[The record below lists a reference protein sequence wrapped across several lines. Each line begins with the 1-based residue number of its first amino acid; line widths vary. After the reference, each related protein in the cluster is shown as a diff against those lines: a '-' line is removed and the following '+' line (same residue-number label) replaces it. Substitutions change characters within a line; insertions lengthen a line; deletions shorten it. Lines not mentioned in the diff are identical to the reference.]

1 VRPYDPRLARYA
13 RATRTYLTGTVLLG
27 LGTVVLVIAQAS
39 LLATGISAV
48 FLDGAGLTGLR
59 PVLIGLAVVV
69 ALRAILAWAQ
79 EVAAQRAAA
88 TVKSQLRTR
97 LLRHVLRLGPAWLH
111 GARTGEV
118 ATLATRGL
126 DALDAY
132 FARYLPQLILA
143 ALVPAAVLAWILP
156 ADLVAALTIVVTL
169 PLIPLFLALVGRTT
183 ERLNRRQF
191 AGLARLGH
199 HLLELIAGLPTLKV
213 FGRASGQARAI
224 RELTD
229 GQRRLTMRT
238 LRLAFLSS
246 LVLELLATLSVALVA
261 VGIGLRVVNGSL
273 DLRTALLVLVLA
285 PEAYLPLRQL
295 GSHYHA
301 SGEGLAAAQRVFDI
315 LETPLPRAGTG
326 RAVAGV
332 APIVLDGAS
341 VTYDG
346 RSEPALS
353 PTSLRIEPGEVL
365 ALVGPSGCG
374 KSTVVNLLLGFLP
387 PTAGRIHIGDGADLV
402 DLDPEDWRAHIAY
415 VPQRPYL
422 FPGTVA
428 DNIRL
433 DRDAPDAAV
442 RRAADQANLD
452 DLPDGLSTVVGEDG
466 AGLSAGQRQRV
477 ALARAFLVDATL
489 LVLDEPTANL
499 DESTEADIV
508 ATLRR
513 LAAGRTVLV
522 VAHRPALIAMA
533 DRVVDL
539 SRTGIPVGAPA

>member
-1 VRPYDPRLARYA
+1 V
-13 RATRTYLTGTVLLG
+13 
-27 LGTVVLVIAQAS
+27 
-39 LLATGISAV
+39 
-48 FLDGAGLTGLR
+48 
-59 PVLIGLAVVV
+59 
-69 ALRAILAWAQ
+69 
-79 EVAAQRAAA
+79 
-88 TVKSQLRTR
+88 
-97 LLRHVLRLGPAWLH
+97 
-111 GARTGEV
+111 
-118 ATLATRGL
+118 
-126 DALDAY
+126 
-132 FARYLPQLILA
+132 
-143 ALVPAAVLAWILP
+143 
-156 ADLVAALTIVVTL
+156 
-169 PLIPLFLALVGRTT
+169 
-183 ERLNRRQF
+183 
-191 AGLARLGH
+191 
-199 HLLELIAGLPTLKV
+199 
-213 FGRASGQARAI
+213 
-224 RELTD
+224 
-229 GQRRLTMRT
+229 
-238 LRLAFLSS
+238 
-246 LVLELLATLSVALVA
+246 
-261 VGIGLRVVNGSL
+261 
-273 DLRTALLVLVLA
+273 
-285 PEAYLPLRQL
+285 
-295 GSHYHA
+295 
-301 SGEGLAAAQRVFDI
+301 
-315 LETPLPRAGTG
+315 AGT
-326 RAVAGV
+326 

-433 DRDAPDAAV
+433 DRDAPDTAV

-477 ALARAFLVDATL
+477 ALARAFLVDASL